1 MLCHNLL
8 RLVATEKKETK
19 KMTSLCSS
27 FFVCL
32 ECKNGRAQ
40 QIGNLIV
47 CHACGSKFRLVKIK
61 EVVKHTVQKKKGME
75 SKPKK

>member
-27 FFVCL
+27 FFVCP

-40 QIGNLIV
+40 QIGKLIV
-47 CHACGSKFRLVKIK
+47 CRACGSRFRLVKIK
-61 EVVKHTVQKKKGME
+61 EVLKKK
-75 SKPKK
+75 